1 MTSITGAATSS
12 RGGNRLGEG
21 LLRQDLQSV
30 ARLIRPGERVLDLGC
45 GTGDLLAY
53 LIGAMG
59 CSGTGV
65 ERDPDAVLD
74 VIGRGVPLIEL
85 DLDTE
90 LSEFGDDSFDEVVL
104 SRTLQA
110 VMKPREVLL
119 QMRRIGRRMIVTMP
133 NFGYWRH
140 RLRLLSGR
148 MPQSKDLPY
157 SWYDTPNLHHT
168 TLVTL
173 EQLFDEC
180 GLDIERRIPL
190 DGSGG
195 RPRLPVGFTQRTANL
210 LAGSAIYV
218 LTRRSGFVPMPEP
231 LEDLG

>member
-110 VMKPREVLL
+110 VM
-119 QMRRIGRRMIVTMP
+119 
-133 NFGYWRH
+133 
-140 RLRLLSGR
+140 
-148 MPQSKDLPY
+148 
-157 SWYDTPNLHHT
+157 
-168 TLVTL
+168 
-173 EQLFDEC
+173 
-180 GLDIERRIPL
+180 
-190 DGSGG
+190 
-195 RPRLPVGFTQRTANL
+195 
-210 LAGSAIYV
+210 
-218 LTRRSGFVPMPEP
+218 
-231 LEDLG
+231 

>member
-1 MTSITGAATSS
+1 MSQSSARDSVIGGA
-12 RGGNRLGEG
+12 NRLGEG

-65 ERDPDAVLD
+65 ERDPDAVLQ

-85 DLDTE
+85 DLDTQLE
-90 LSEFGDDSFDEVVL
+90 EFGDDSFDVVVL

-110 VMKPREVLL
+110 VLKPKEVLL
-119 QMRRIGRRMIVTMP
+119 QMRRIGQRMIVTMP

-140 RLRLLSGR
+140 RLRLLTGR

-157 SWYDTPNLHHT
+157 TWYDTPNLHHT

-173 EQLFDEC
+173 EELFDDC

-190 DGSGG
+190 DGDGR
-195 RPRLPVGFTQRTANL
+195 RPRLPLELTQHTANV

-218 LTRRSGFVPMPEP
+218 LTRRDAADAPA
-231 LEDLG
+231 